1 MKDFSGKVA
10 VITGGAS
17 GIGFGLAKKAVAEGM
32 KVVIADIEENA
43 LKTAAANLAELGGD
57 VLPVKTDVSDA
68 DSVQALA
75 DKTLEHFGAAHV
87 LFNNAGVGGGG
98 CLWELDK
105 KDWDWVLGVNL
116 YGVIHGVS
124 AFTKHMV
131 AQKEGHIVNTASI
144 AGLMSAPGTS
154 TYTVSKHAV
163 VALSESL
170 YGELR
175 NAEANVGVSVLCP
188 AFVNTNIF
196 AYERN
201 RPEDKAIAQT
211 EEEKA
216 IAKATEE
223 ASATFFAQTMSPESV
238 AEKAFEAISDDQ
250 FYILTH
256 PIGSKEQVEKRMRT
270 ILDGGNP
277 SVAGPQD
284 FPHA

>member
-1 MKDFSGKVA
+1 MKEFSGKVA

-32 KVVIADIEENA
+32 KVVIADIEQQA
-43 LKTAAANLAELGGD
+43 LNTAAADLTELGGD
-57 VLPVKTDVSDA
+57 VLAVKADVSDS

-75 DKTLEHFGAAHV
+75 DKTLEHFGAVHV

-98 CLWELDK
+98 CIWEMDK
-105 KDWDWVLGVNL
+105 KDWEWVLGVNL
-116 YGVIHGVS
+116 WGVINGVS

-131 AQKEGHIVNTASI
+131 AQNEGHVVNTASI
-144 AGLMSAPGTS
+144 AGLMSAPGTG

-170 YGELR
+170 YGELQ

-188 AFVNTNIF
+188 AFVNTKIF

-201 RPEDKAIAQT
+201 RPEDKTVEQT

-223 ASATFFAQTMSPESV
+223 ASAEFFAQTLSPESV
-238 AEKAFEAISDDQ
+238 AETAFNAIRNDE

-270 ILDGGNP
+270 IIDGGNP